1 MISREDIES
10 FLIRTEMPHEEIGEE
25 MWLVDPYVGREDAD
39 AGGPVVVVSFSPPLV
54 ILRSSLGAAPA
65 DDEERLRVFQ
75 SLLELNGSDLVHGAY
90 GLQNGEVVLS
100 DAMELEN
107 LDYSEFL
114 ASLESLT
121 MALTSH
127 REQLAGD

>member
-10 FLIRTEMPHEEIGEE
+10 FLIRTEMPHEEIGDE
-25 MWLVDPYVGREDAD
+25 MWLVDPYAGREDAD
-39 AGGPVVVVSFSPPLV
+39 TGGPVVVVSLSPPLV
-54 ILRSSLGAAPA
+54 ILRSSLGAAPEG
-65 DDEERLRVFQ
+65 DDERLRVFQ
-75 SLLELNGSDLVHGAY
+75 NLLELNATDLVHGAY
-90 GLQNGEVVLS
+90 GLENGEVVLS
-100 DAMELEN
+100 DALELEN